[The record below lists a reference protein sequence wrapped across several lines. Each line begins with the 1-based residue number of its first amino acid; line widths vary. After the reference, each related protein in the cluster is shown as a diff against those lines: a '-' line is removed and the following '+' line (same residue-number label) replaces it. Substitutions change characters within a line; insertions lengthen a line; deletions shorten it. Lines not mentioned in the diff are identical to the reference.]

1 MIEWIY
7 LIGLLALII
16 AGYNYWKISKMD
28 AGNQKMKEIAE
39 AIALGARSFLKA
51 EYKIMGIFIIV
62 IAVAIA
68 LFLHKESGM
77 MITTDSLLTA
87 IAFVIGSLASIISGA
102 VGMIVATKANVRTTQ
117 AAKKSVAD
125 AFNVAF
131 KGGSVLGLTLVTFAM
146 LGILTVFL
154 IYQQFGV
161 DVKIIVE
168 AISGFALGGSMMA
181 LFGRVGGGIYTKA
194 ADVGADLVGKVE
206 KGIPEDDPRNPAV
219 IADNV
224 GDNVGDIAGM
234 GSDLFGSL
242 AESTAAALVIG
253 VIAFG
258 TNLGAILF
266 PLAMAAAGV
275 LASIVTLFFIKV
287 GKGKNA
293 NNVEKPIKLSLV
305 LSTVLVGIA
314 SYFVTNALMP
324 ATFTLHGIVY
334 TSMGVFY
341 ALIAGL
347 ISGLLI
353 GLVTEYYTS
362 HTYAPVRK
370 NAEST
375 KTGAATLM
383 INGLALGYESAVV
396 PVLLLAFTAVIAFHF
411 AGLYGVALSAL
422 GMLGTLVIALTVDV
436 YGPISDNAGGIAE
449 MAGLEKGVRQKTD
462 ILDAAGNTT
471 AAIGKGFAIGSA
483 ALTALALF
491 SAFVTAAG
499 IDSVNLLDFKVI
511 GGLLV
516 GAMLPFIF
524 SALTMKSVGK
534 AAQGIVIEVR
544 RQFKEIKGLMSGKG
558 KPDYDRC
565 IAISTKSALQ
575 EMILPGVIIIFT
587 PVVVGLLFGVQV
599 LAGLLAGAISAGVVL
614 AISMANSGGAWDNA
628 KKYIEAGHLGGKG
641 SDCHKAAVIGDTVGD
656 PFKDT
661 SGPSLNILIKLMAI
675 TSLVLVPLFI

>member
-7 LIGLLALII
+7 LTGILALIM
-16 AGYNYWKISKMD
+16 AGYTYWKISRMD
-28 AGNQKMKEIAE
+28 AGNQKMSEIAQ
-39 AIALGARSFLKA
+39 AISLGARSFLKA
-51 EYKIMGIFIIV
+51 EYKIMAIFIV
-62 IAVAIA
+62 IIA
-68 LFLHKESGM
+68 ALIYFFLDVK
-77 MITTDSLLTA
+77 TTPVNEGLYTA
-87 IAFVIGSLASIISGA
+87 ISFVIGSIASIISGA
-102 VGMIVATKANVRTTQ
+102 IGMIVATKANVRTTQ
-117 AAKKSVAD
+117 AAKKSVAS

-146 LGILTVFL
+146 FGILTLFL
-154 IYQQFGV
+154 SYQSIGLDTKTV
-161 DVKIIVE
+161 VE
-168 AISGFALGGSMMA
+168 VISGFALGGSMMA

-234 GSDLFGSL
+234 GSDLFGSM
-242 AESTAAALVIG
+242 AESTVAALVIG
-253 VIAFG
+253 ALAFG
-258 TNLGAILF
+258 VSNISAILF
-266 PLAMAAAGV
+266 PIAITAAGI
-275 LASIVTLFFIKV
+275 LASAITLFVISKWKV
-287 GKGKNA
+287 T
-293 NNVEKPIKLSLV
+293 NNVELPIKASLV
-305 LSTVLVGIA
+305 ISTVLVGIA
-314 SYFVTNALMP
+314 SYFVTSAVIP
-324 ATFTLHGIVY
+324 ATFTLHGITY
-334 TSMGVFY
+334 TAMGVFY

-347 ISGLLI
+347 VSGLLI

-362 HTYAPVRK
+362 ATYNPVKK

-383 INGLALGYESAVV
+383 INGLALGYESSVI
-396 PVLLLAFTAVIAFHF
+396 PVLLLAVTAVVSFQF

-449 MAGLEKGVRQKTD
+449 MAGLDKKVRKNTD
-462 ILDAAGNTT
+462 VLDAAGNTT

-499 IDSVNLLDFKVI
+499 IDTVNLLDFRVI

-516 GAMLPFIF
+516 GGMLPFIF

-534 AAQGIVIEVR
+534 AAQGIVMEVR
-544 RQFKEIKGLMSGKG
+544 RQFKEIKGLMEGKA

-575 EMILPGVIIIFT
+575 EMILPGAIIVFT
-587 PVVVGLLFGVQV
+587 PVVVGVVFGVEV

-614 AISMANSGGAWDNA
+614 AISMANSGGAWDNS